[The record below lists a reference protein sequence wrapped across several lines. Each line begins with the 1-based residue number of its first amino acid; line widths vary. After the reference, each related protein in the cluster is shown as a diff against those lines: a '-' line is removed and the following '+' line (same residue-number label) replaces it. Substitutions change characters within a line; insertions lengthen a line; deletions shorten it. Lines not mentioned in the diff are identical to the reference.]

1 MKRFPP
7 WFRGFG
13 LPGERL
19 TCQSVLLLSKKKLHL
34 SVKFRLLP
42 SNCSDTKFINLSTK
56 PGGVYE
62 EKSSKQMMSV
72 MMYPVSEAVLLDGIE
87 QRLLFPAGPS
97 SLRFGTP
104 DRKAPAVDL
113 LVAVPPPV
121 VTDLC
126 SRREALRAQVDIGAL
141 GAPEPQVETEQQE
154 LEALWRSAVAALSPH
169 LGEEAARARVEA
181 SLRAEKLAQDSLSQV
196 RLKHFKLTLRI
207 RRLEAELREEEEF
220 NREVLEVK
228 NQQLEAERRQKELTE
243 RKAAEI
249 KQLINENIRVSQVLP
264 KVKEK
269 LCQIQVEVQN
279 KRQQLAEVEAVV
291 MEKKDLLT
299 RTKQACHRLQR
310 DNLRLQERRGLLG
323 NRVLLQDFED
333 TVDAADE
340 LENRLETLELQ
351 HADMISCCHKL
362 RNLME

>member
-1 MKRFPP
+1 SINIT
-7 WFRGFG
+7 RGPDEQEG
-13 LPGERL
+13 RDDSPEAQRVLQELEKENEDLSQRSRQLQRKLARYVCKAAEANAKLRRSPDLPRDRHDYEVCIR
-19 TCQSVLLLSKKKLHL
+19 TLSALKQQVTADSESAQLQAEEL
-34 SVKFRLLP
+34 SSQLQ
-42 SNCSDTKFINLSTK
+42 
-56 PGGVYE
+56 E
-62 EKSSKQMMSV
+62 ELQK
-72 MMYPVSEAVLLDGIE
+72 
-87 QRLLFPAGPS
+87 
-97 SLRFGTP
+97 
-104 DRKAPAVDL
+104 
-113 LVAVPPPV
+113 
-121 VTDLC
+121 
-126 SRREALRAQVDIGAL
+126 
-141 GAPEPQVETEQQE
+141 VETEQQE

>member
-1 MKRFPP
+1 MSRKVMEEVSDKTRDVTNSS
-7 WFRGFG
+7 RSEVQTGFKPAAG
-13 LPGERL
+13 RDDSPEAQRVLQELEKENEDLSQRSRQLQRKLARYVCKAAEANAKLRRSPDLPRDRYEYEVCIR
-19 TCQSVLLLSKKKLHL
+19 TLSALKQQVTADSESAHLQAEELSSQLQEKL
-34 SVKFRLLP
+34 
-42 SNCSDTKFINLSTK
+42 
-56 PGGVYE
+56 
-62 EKSSKQMMSV
+62 EK
-72 MMYPVSEAVLLDGIE
+72 
-87 QRLLFPAGPS
+87 
-97 SLRFGTP
+97 
-104 DRKAPAVDL
+104 
-113 LVAVPPPV
+113 
-121 VTDLC
+121 
-126 SRREALRAQVDIGAL
+126 
-141 GAPEPQVETEQQE
+141 VETEQQE

-207 RRLEAELREEEEF
+207 RRLEAELREEEEEEF

-228 NQQLEAERRQKELTE
+228 NQQLEAERRQKELSE

-269 LCQIQVEVQN
+269 LCQIQVEVKN

-333 TVDAADE
+333 TVDAAE
-340 LENRLETLELQ
+340 QLENRLETLELQ
-351 HADMISCCHKL
+351 HADMISCCYKL

>member
-1 MKRFPP
+1 
-7 WFRGFG
+7 
-13 LPGERL
+13 
-19 TCQSVLLLSKKKLHL
+19 
-34 SVKFRLLP
+34 
-42 SNCSDTKFINLSTK
+42 
-56 PGGVYE
+56 
-62 EKSSKQMMSV
+62 MMSV

-141 GAPEPQVETEQQE
+141 GAAEPQVETEQQE

-181 SLRAEKLAQDSLSQV
+181 SLRAEKLTQDSLSQV

-207 RRLEAELREEEEF
+207 CRLEAELREEEEEEF

-228 NQQLEAERRQKELTE
+228 NQQLEAKRRQKELTE

-279 KRQQLAEVEAVV
+279 KRRQLAEVEAVV

-299 RTKQACHRLQR
+299 RTKQARHRLQR

-333 TVDAADE
+333 TVDAAE
-340 LENRLETLELQ
+340 QLENRLETLELQ

-362 RNLME
+362 KNLME